1 MKRKRVAARYRYKY
15 RNNRIKP
22 RVDKKLVLAAAAS
35 VLAVSAAGVSFW
47 NFLQSAAPV
56 EAQESFGGIG
66 KVVEAHSEG
75 EPFVILDIVP
85 GTASYTYTLSDHSQ
99 TISIP
104 NVSLGTIGYLTDG
117 TVLTGEDQVS
127 VEEGLKI
134 TFDDYQEAFYHYEER
149 EALASLLLPAGMDAS
164 LLQPHYQEGYAGI
177 TPDLSEENGWRQ
189 IYDSYFPE
197 TGAVQKYKQNGFV
210 HAMVQQYV
218 EGGGA
223 DRTGFDY
230 NLAGGTF
237 GTNVS
242 GGGTVYE
249 WAGADGAYHVVFAC
263 QPEAALQGYEVVD
276 AVQVTGEE
284 GEYPAATG
292 VYLLQDGIFSYAGQ
306 FQDLPDNVFF
316 PDDEEGGT
324 GENPVLPDVPAETP
338 VEPENPDVTEPG
350 PEDGDH
356 SDSGED
362 NGNHGSD
369 GSEDDGTNGPGE
381 GNEDSGND
389 DTGGS
394 GEGNEDSGSD
404 GTDGP
409 GEGSE
414 DSGSDDPD
422 GSGEGSEDGGN
433 DDTDGSGEGSEDG
446 GNDDPDGS
454 GEGSGDGGNDSAG
467 GSEDVGGAEGGDAG
481 ESTVSEPADVQEAV
495 PSGNISDVA
504 GLAWRKLV
512 SVKESRYVLA
522 QTALQPIEG
531 DSPPDAP
538 AGTDRPESTPTVPVN
553 PDAAAPPAP
562 PIPPEEEDTTGGTG
576 ETSSP
581 ETPDSADNLPS
592 EGQNPSDTTP
602 PADSGVSDTAPDNT
616 TQPDAEAP
624 SLPPTAGAKETG
636 YYIVHFRYVSGL
648 EEARPLY
655 QPESVIPAEEAAV
668 DGVPPYGTYNP
679 VGDSAFAGDGISA
692 DDGALTG
699 DGAYTDNGIPAA
711 SENAAEEGSE
721 PLMTGTPA
729 DAVFVY
735 AGAGQGEY
743 KLEETAEED
752 GTGYNLLIYNAP
764 TFFRCSG
771 GADWLERYVFHSL
784 AGGDN
789 ESESFRIQV
798 KVLTASQVT
807 PDDVMNADLV
817 YLEAGLGELLGSGA
831 AIHYMTE
838 FGGDM
843 SAEVLFNVIYRAVV
857 DLMPVIADYGIIEAD
872 YGYMGS
878 DAGQLPDTGQNPDAG
893 QTPDGEQ
900 KPKMVYQKLV
910 QILLK
915 KNLSMYYQDM
925 ENYDNMMM
933 NIGASKYPDKTDNH
947 YHYVNRNIY
956 ILNDEMLVSE
966 DFYAPFDDEKVSAG
980 FMEVLAALK
989 AENSTLPDEDKISEI
1004 ISKARVMQY
1013 IINYSVGLISD
1024 FRDIRVL
1031 ELQPT
1036 TNAHSDLKT
1045 GGGEADGYT
1054 VLYWEKEGSSG
1065 PGQQILRSSKVIDIV
1080 VDTLSVAEFSGS
1092 QRDINDR
1099 YQMVFIGLDGQRLN
1113 HERKDGIR
1121 YTVYNDGEMNGIV
1134 YSAEGDIATGDGERY
1149 DGIDITPQ
1157 KREALLDFMRA
1168 GYPVV
1173 VEDDFFTGQS
1183 AKDAGVDEINTDYVD
1198 GNSQMYDFLRTA
1210 VNEYEEY
1217 LYTISDVHSSA
1228 VFAAQVNIRRPQ
1240 IRYADAEENEGE
1252 EEIRLVQQIK
1262 ADGEGKYRGTV
1273 QFRVE
1278 DDREEAYSDNVD
1290 IRLYLDQNQDGRFA
1304 PDEEVYS
1311 GFSTDN
1317 GEFTIEF
1324 ESPQKGI
1331 LPWKLEVSDA
1341 GNSYRRD
1348 ALMGFFEIFDPVPTK
1363 IRILQIAPGNIDT
1376 MSDADKNEAAKYNLA
1391 LAYLAADQT
1400 MMGHFLKNA
1409 EVQTGSEFE
1418 IKTIS
1423 AADLEQQLA
1432 QNGKY
1437 LEGFDVLVLGFG
1449 PAENMENISWAVNQ
1463 FIAQG
1468 RGVLVSSSAA
1478 LGDTGRL
1485 GIDSALLGQ
1494 RDTGTYGKLG
1504 QEKGDLS
1511 YYRYAPLKA
1520 DMFGEKSGLAI
1531 RQVNDGSISHYPFEI
1546 GGSGRLAQPVKGA
1559 DYVLNL
1565 QNNGSEDSIADVT
1578 AWYCLEDDAGADS
1591 MSAYDVSG
1599 KDAANNYYL
1608 YSRGNVIY
1616 IGEDYYAYKF
1626 EEAPGMEPPSTQD
1639 GVLECRLFVNALMAA
1654 YNVGIK
1660 NPKVA
1665 IVAGLAADAPEI
1677 ESICIPFD
1685 EQMADTADGNAGLLD
1700 ETTDVYFKITEPNLA
1715 FGKEVRISFYYQD
1728 DTAGTPIDIGGKS
1741 VLASPFTSSV
1751 YTVEENRLVEV
1762 GTEFRPVPG
1771 KVYQIEAPV
1780 IPLQNKSR
1788 TNADIYIV
1796 VESRFHHFGTD
1807 EPVTGSDSVVLNR
1820 AQLFLLE

>member
-1 MKRKRVAARYRYKY
+1 MKRKRAAVRYRYQY

-22 RVDKKLVLAAAAS
+22 RVGKKLVLAATAS
-35 VLAVSAAGVSFW
+35 VLAVSVVGVSFW
-47 NFLQSAAPV
+47 NFLQRATPV

-66 KVVEAHSEG
+66 KVVEAHGEG

-85 GTASYTYTLSDHSQ
+85 GTASYHYTLSDHSQ
-99 TISIP
+99 TITIP
-104 NVSLGTIGYLTDG
+104 GVSLGTIGYLTDG
-117 TVLTGEDQVS
+117 AVLTGEDQIS
-127 VEEGLKI
+127 VEDGLKM
-134 TFDDYQEAFYHYEER
+134 TFDHYQEAFYHYEER
-149 EALASLLLPAGMDAS
+149 ESLASALLPAGMDSS
-164 LLQPHYQEGYAGI
+164 LLRIDYREAYAGI
-177 TPDLSEENGWRQ
+177 TPDLSEENGWHQ
-189 IYDSYFPE
+189 IYDSYFPGD
-197 TGAVQKYKQNGFV
+197 GAVPKYRQDGFV
-210 HAMVQQYV
+210 YAAVQQYMD
-218 EGGGA
+218 GSGA

-230 NLAGGTF
+230 NLAGGKF
-237 GTNVS
+237 AADMPGD
-242 GGGTVYE
+242 GAAYE
-249 WAGADGAYHVVFAC
+249 WAGADGAYHAVFSY
-263 QPEAALQGYEVVD
+263 QPEPALQGYEVVD
-276 AVQVTGEE
+276 AIRVTGAE

-292 VYLLQDGIFSYAGQ
+292 VYLLEDGVFAYAGQ
-306 FQDLPDNVFF
+306 FRDIPENVVFPDNEE
-316 PDDEEGGT
+316 DGGDEENT
-324 GENPVLPDVPAETP
+324 VLPDTP
-338 VEPENPDVTEPG
+338 VENPAGPENPDGMNPS
-350 PEDGDH
+350 PEEGTDGDNPG
-356 SDSGED
+356 SG
-362 NGNHGSD
+362 D
-369 GSEDDGTNGPGE
+369 GS
-381 GNEDSGND
+381 
-389 DTGGS
+389 GGS
-394 GEGNEDSGSD
+394 GDE
-404 GTDGP
+404 
-409 GEGSE
+409 
-414 DSGSDDPD
+414 
-422 GSGEGSEDGGN
+422 SEDGGN
-433 DDTDGSGEGSEDG
+433 DNAGGSED
-446 GNDDPDGS
+446 
-454 GEGSGDGGNDSAG
+454 ESGDGGNDSVDNPG
-467 GSEDVGGAEGGDAG
+467 GSEDGTGDGGTDDPDSSGGDA
-481 ESTVSEPADVQEAV
+481 VSDPADGQGDIPADTASEA
-495 PSGNISDVA
+495 A
-504 GLAWRKLV
+504 GLAWRRLV
-512 SVKESRYVLA
+512 LVKDSQTLFA
-522 QTALQPIEG
+522 QAALQPVE
-531 DSPPDAP
+531 
-538 AGTDRPESTPTVPVN
+538 ESTDSVN
-553 PDAAAPPAP
+553 PDTPQPQAPPMAPDGTDSPEETGGTDSSAMPDSTDEAAPPA
-562 PIPPEEEDTTGGTG
+562 E
-576 ETSSP
+576 
-581 ETPDSADNLPS
+581 
-592 EGQNPSDTTP
+592 QNPPDTEVP
-602 PADSGVSDTAPDNT
+602 PADPATPGAAPDGT
-616 TQPDAEAP
+616 IQPDTEVP
-624 SLPPTAGAKETG
+624 SVPPTAGAAETG

-648 EEARPLY
+648 EEARSLY
-655 QPESVIPAEEAAV
+655 QLESVVPVEEAAI
-668 DGVPPYGTYNP
+668 DGVPPYGTYH
-679 VGDSAFAGDGISA
+679 FAQG
-692 DDGALTG
+692 GASLALG
-699 DGAYTDNGIPAA
+699 
-711 SENAAEEGSE
+711 NAAEDGNDTR
-721 PLMTGTPA
+721 MNVTAA
-729 DAVFVY
+729 DAAFVY
-735 AGAGQGEY
+735 AGAGQGQY
-743 KLEETAEED
+743 KLEEVPEED

-784 AGGDN
+784 TGDDN
-789 ESESFRIQV
+789 ESESFGIQV
-798 KVLTASQVT
+798 KVLTADHVT

-817 YLEAGLGELLGSGA
+817 YLEAGFGELLGSGA

-838 FGGDM
+838 SGGDM
-843 SAEVLFNVIYRAVV
+843 EAEVLFSIIYRAVI
-857 DLMPVIADYGIIEAD
+857 DLMPVIADYGIVAAD

-878 DAGQLPDTGQNPDAG
+878 DEGQNPDAG
-893 QTPDGEQ
+893 LNPDAGQNPDTGQTPDGGQRTET
-900 KPKMVYQKLV
+900 VYQKLV

-915 KNLSMYYQDM
+915 KNLAAYYQDM
-925 ENYDNMMM
+925 ESPDNMMM
-933 NIGASKYPDKTDNH
+933 NIGASEYPDKVDNN
-947 YHYVNRNIY
+947 YNYVNRNVYMI
-956 ILNDEMLVSE
+956 NGETLVSD
-966 DFYAPFDDEKVSAG
+966 DFYEPFDDDKVSAG

-989 AENSTLPDEDKISEI
+989 AENSTLSEEDKISETV
-1004 ISKARVMQY
+1004 SRARAMQY
-1013 IINYSVGLISD
+1013 IINYAVGLISD

-1080 VDTLSVAEFSGS
+1080 VDTVSVAEFSGN
-1092 QRDINDR
+1092 QDDINDR
-1099 YQMVFIGLDGQRLN
+1099 YQMIFIGLDGQRLN
-1113 HERKDGIR
+1113 YERKDGRR
-1121 YTVYNDGEMNGIV
+1121 YTVYNDEDMNGIV
-1134 YSAEGDIATGDGERY
+1134 YSADGDIATGDGERY
-1149 DGIDITPQ
+1149 EGIDITPQ
-1157 KREALLDFMRA
+1157 KRDALLDFMRA

-1198 GNSQMYDFLRTA
+1198 GNSRMYDFLRTA
-1210 VNEYEEY
+1210 VNEYDEY

-1240 IRYADAEENEGE
+1240 IRFADAEENGEGE
-1252 EEIRLVQQIK
+1252 QIRPVQQIR
-1262 ADGEGKYRGTV
+1262 ADGEGKYRSTV
-1273 QFRVE
+1273 GFLVE
-1278 DDREEAYSDNVD
+1278 DDRGEAYSGHVD

-1348 ALMGFFEIFDPVPTK
+1348 ALSGFFEIYEPVPSK

-1409 EVQTGSEFE
+1409 EVQTNSEFE
-1418 IKTIS
+1418 IKTLS
-1423 AADLEQQLA
+1423 AADLERQLA
-1432 QNGKY
+1432 RNGKY

-1449 PAENMENISWAVNQ
+1449 PAENMANVSWAVNQ

-1504 QEKGDLS
+1504 QEKGDDLS
-1511 YYRYAPLKA
+1511 YYRYAPLKD
-1520 DMFGEKSGLAI
+1520 DMFGEKSGLAL
-1531 RQVNDGSISHYPFEI
+1531 RQANDGAISHYPFEI
-1546 GGSGRLAQPVKGA
+1546 GESGRLAQPVKGA

-1578 AWYCLEDDAGADS
+1578 AWYCLEDDDSTDS

-1626 EEAPGMEPPSTQD
+1626 EEAPGMEPPSTRD

-1685 EQMADTADGNAGLLD
+1685 EQMRETSDGNAGLLD

-1728 DTAGTPIDIGGKS
+1728 DTAGTPIDIGGES
-1741 VLASPFTSSV
+1741 VLASPFASGV
-1751 YTVEENRLVEV
+1751 YTVEGNRLVEV
-1762 GTEFRPVPG
+1762 GTEFPLVPG
-1771 KVYQIEAPV
+1771 KVYKIKAPV
-1780 IPLQNKSR
+1780 IPLHNESR

-1796 VESRFHHFGTD
+1796 AESRFRHFGTD
-1807 EPVTGSDSVVLNR
+1807 EPVIGSDSIVLNR